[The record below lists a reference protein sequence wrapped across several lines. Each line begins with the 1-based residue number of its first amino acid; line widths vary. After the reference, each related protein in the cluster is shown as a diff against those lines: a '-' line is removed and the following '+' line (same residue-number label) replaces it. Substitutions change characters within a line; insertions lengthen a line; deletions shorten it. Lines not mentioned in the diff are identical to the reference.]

1 MQTRALNQEDGDI
14 PAATVYE
21 DNTAAIQM
29 MKRGRGCSEKTRHI
43 KIQSFFLGDRMANG
57 DINLQHLSTN
67 EMIADFLTKPLQGKL
82 FFKLRD
88 LLLNW
93 KAV

>member
-1 MQTRALNQEDGDI
+1 
-14 PAATVYE
+14 
-21 DNTAAIQM
+21 M

-57 DINLQHLSTN
+57 DINLQHLGTN

-93 KAV
+93 RAV